1 MENIKQKVLNEMRS
15 PELFIKEIVGYV
27 EKNVDDAFNIACRKN
42 LSLNE
47 WQPDSSFA
55 YQLNQKTVLLTVRMF
70 DLWETAIVDVLNEH
84 LYKKFKVKVKPSH
97 DSIGDLEIIFPD
109 NTKEKWEVK
118 TTQGKDSFT
127 GATHSASKCNNYI
140 LISYNINK
148 DIKLKENSEN
158 KGFVTEIAV
167 FVWEDMKTAKWEGK
181 PSENSS
187 WTTLKFPS
195 DIIKTKPEIVVV
207 GTLEP
212 KAKWCSIV
220 RQKLTNQ

>member
-1 MENIKQKVLNEMRS
+1 MEDIKQKVLNEMRK
-15 PELFIKEIVGYV
+15 PELFINKVVDYV
-27 EKNVDDAFNIACRKN
+27 EKNVDDAFGIACRKN

-47 WQPDSSFA
+47 WQPDSSFGD
-55 YQLNQKTVLLTVRMF
+55 QLNQKTVLLTVRMF

-84 LYKKFKVKVKPSH
+84 LYKKFKVNVKPSH

-109 NTKEKWEVK
+109 GKKEKWEVK

-127 GATHSASKCNNYI
+127 GATHSASKCDNYI

-148 DIKLKENSEN
+148 EMKLKKNSDN

-167 FVWEDMKTAKWEGK
+167 FVWDNMKMAKWQGK

-195 DIIKTKPEIVVV
+195 KIINVKPEIVVV

-212 KAKWCSIV
+212 KVKWCKIV
-220 RQKLTNQ
+220 RQKLVN

>member
-1 MENIKQKVLNEMRS
+1 MEDIKQKVLNEMRK
-15 PELFIKEIVGYV
+15 PELFIKKVVDYV
-27 EKNVDDAFNIACRKN
+27 EKNVDDAFGIACRKN

-47 WQPDSSFA
+47 WQPDSSFGD
-55 YQLNQKTVLLTVRMF
+55 QLNQKTVLLTVRMF

-84 LYKKFKVKVKPSH
+84 LHKKFKVNVKPSH

-109 NTKEKWEVK
+109 GKKEKWEVK

-127 GATHSASKCNNYI
+127 GATHSASKCDNYI

-148 DIKLKENSEN
+148 EMKLKENSDN

-167 FVWEDMKTAKWEGK
+167 FVWDNMKMAKWQGK

-195 DIIKTKPEIVVV
+195 EIINVKPEIVVV

-212 KAKWCSIV
+212 KAKWCKIV
-220 RQKLTNQ
+220 RQKLVN